1 MSEEGKESII
11 PDKKA
16 DSSSSKTLIK
26 TDGGMEFIVDSRYS
40 LIKCKIPNVLD
51 DLGNGFRVY
60 REIKIM
66 NHCNHPNIL
75 SLTNVS
81 IVPNNRDFTDLL

>member
-40 LIKCKIPNVLD
+40 LIKCIGIHYEQLPHN
-51 DLGNGFRVY
+51 
-60 REIKIM
+60 
-66 NHCNHPNIL
+66 
-75 SLTNVS
+75 
-81 IVPNNRDFTDLL
+81 

>member
-40 LIKCKIPNVLD
+40 LIKCIGIHYEQLPYN
-51 DLGNGFRVY
+51 
-60 REIKIM
+60 
-66 NHCNHPNIL
+66 
-75 SLTNVS
+75 
-81 IVPNNRDFTDLL
+81 